1 MDTWAQS
8 NMRDWNGWN
17 VQIEVRA
24 GHCAL
29 TLWRRDSSG
38 GTVVWCWG
46 SRAVMACSDHGGS
59 LDVEERSGK
68 LRRSGVTTR
77 RRLVLSDP
85 RARRSSPPRSTKLPR
100 VGRVC
105 TAVRERSAPF
115 RHPPRQARLRTML
128 ERLAAQRGRQ
138 LHLPLLLRPLQQ
150 QSVFRSPPSLARRS
164 TGLLRPGWFN
174 PSRGSAADATCGHSL
189 ASAELRPA

>member
-100 VGRVC
+100 VVDGYVQ
-105 TAVRERSAPF
+105 PF
-115 RHPPRQARLRTML
+115 ENGRLRSDIHP
-128 ERLAAQRGRQ
+128 GRRVSGRCSNGW
-138 LHLPLLLRPLQQ
+138 LPSVGGNYTFRCFYGHSNSNPCFGPRPHLPVGALVYCAQAGSTRPVEVRL
-150 QSVFRSPPSLARRS
+150 
-164 TGLLRPGWFN
+164 T
-174 PSRGSAADATCGHSL
+174 
-189 ASAELRPA
+189 RPADTL